1 MKASQVS
8 LETRLGIFFAL
19 AAVAAV
25 LLIELSGG
33 VDVFRKGYELHA
45 DFQTIGQLKAGDPV
59 KMAGVPIGTVRDF
72 DFVEDKVRVT
82 MKIQSGRKVKTDAVA
97 RIASA
102 GLVGQNYI
110 SLNIGEAT
118 APAFEDGGVIQTEE
132 MPDINAIMKKLDN
145 VAGGIENL
153 TKSFSGDSIQ
163 NVLGP
168 LTDFLK
174 QNNPKIT
181 AILGDLQGVTADLRQ
196 GKGTMGK
203 FISDDALYTEAVET
217 LSGLKQTTTD
227 AKTLLTDA
235 KSSLANITGT
245 FDEAKGIFGDLK
257 LTLEG
262 ARKTVDQVN
271 SGQGTLGMLLH
282 DASLYTNSTAAMVN
296 LREIFEKINRGEGSA
311 GMLVNDPGFYDNA
324 KMTLQKIDKATEG
337 LEDTGPLSVFGT
349 AVNRLF

>member
-33 VDVFRKGYELHA
+33 IDVFRKGYELHA
-45 DFQTIGQLKAGDPV
+45 DFQSIGQLKEGDPV
-59 KMAGVPIGTVRDF
+59 KMAGVPIGNVLGF
-72 DFVEDKVRVT
+72 DFIDDKVRVT
-82 MKIQSGRKVKTDAVA
+82 MKIEARRRVKTDAIA
-97 RIASA
+97 RIQSA
-102 GLVGQNYI
+102 GLVGQNFI
-110 SLNIGEAT
+110 AVNIGAAA
-118 APAFEDGGVIQTEE
+118 APAFESGGVIQTEE

-181 AILGDLQGVTADLRQ
+181 SILGDVQVVTANIRE
-196 GKGTMGK
+196 GKGTMGR
-203 FISDDALYTEAVET
+203 FMTDDQLYSEAVET
-217 LSGLKQTTTD
+217 LSGLKQTATD
-227 AKTLLTDA
+227 AKGLLTDA
-235 KSSLANITGT
+235 KASLARVTGT

-271 SGQGTLGMLLH
+271 SGQGTLGLLLH
-282 DASLYTNSTAAMVN
+282 DTSLYTNSTAAMVN
-296 LREIFEKINRGEGSA
+296 LRQIFEKINRGEGSA

-337 LEDTGPLSVFGT
+337 LEDTGPLSILGT